1 MGFWH
6 HAVLALLFL
15 VIGSSVGSFV
25 NVCVYRLPRGLS
37 VLRPRS
43 RCPRCRSAIAARDN
57 LPIIG
62 WLILRGRCRVC
73 GGAISRR
80 YPAIELVTGLMFAGV
95 YLGWIALSSA
105 DVWEETSA
113 IGVLVRLAVLWSLA
127 GIAEAAALIYHDA
140 RGHVNPV
147 SFRLVQK
154 SGAAADRW
162 SDPAR

>member
-6 HAVLALLFL
+6 HAALALLFL
-15 VIGSSVGSFV
+15 VIGSAVGSFV
-25 NVCVYRLPRGLS
+25 NVCVYRLPRGMS

-43 RCPRCRSAIAARDN
+43 RCPRCRSSIAARDN

-73 GGAISRR
+73 GGAISPR

-95 YLGWIALSSA
+95 YLGWIILSSA
-105 DVWEETSA
+105 DVWEQAGA
-113 IGVLVRLAVLWSLA
+113 IGVLVRLAVLWSFVS
-127 GIAEAAALIYHDA
+127 IAETAALICHDT
-140 RGHVNPV
+140 RRFVIPV
-147 SFRLVQK
+147 SFRLVRQ
-154 SGAAADRW
+154 SGAAADRS